1 MSGTAMKSVV
11 AEFVGTFV
19 LVATAGAASGV
30 MAPIAV
36 GSALMVMVYAF
47 GSVSGGI
54 LNPAVAVGVW
64 LHGTPQWNV
73 QKLIFFIAAQTAGAV
88 AGAAYAITVT
98 KSPVLLGA
106 GAGFTGYGVF
116 IAEAIYTTML
126 TLVVLRVACSYT
138 PPDQEYFG
146 LAIGFVIVAGGYAVS
161 HISGAFFNPAATIG
175 FAVVSQ
181 QGGWWWL
188 GYIASQ
194 LFGAVVATVV
204 NRFLLDPERGG
215 SPPSLLSKF
224 FSELVGTFF
233 LLFAVGCN
241 TLLGSKAGALSIAAS
256 LMIMIYALG
265 PISGAHFNPAVTMA
279 LVAAGKFPGREK
291 PQMKDRAIEIGCY
304 LGGQVTG
311 ASLGATAYALLCGTA
326 FHLQPAPEFLWV
338 HLFISEGLFTFLLAF
353 VVLNVAALSGNTMLA
368 PAGGKARNIHGLAIG
383 FVVVAGGFAVGN
395 ISGAHFNPA
404 VSFGVDLA
412 HTIHARSGFFNS
424 IAYATVQLLGGL
436 LAALA
441 FVCVR
446 QGEYKMNTGDDDAP
460 LTQSVS
466 TG

>member
-1 MSGTAMKSVV
+1 MSGTALKSVV

-19 LVATAGAASGV
+19 LVATAGAASGIA
-30 MAPIAV
+30 APIAV

-54 LNPAVAVGVW
+54 LNPAVAIAVW
-64 LHGTPQWNV
+64 LHGTPGWDL
-73 QKLIFFIAAQTAGAV
+73 QKLSFFIAAETAGAV
-88 AGAAYAITVT
+88 SGAAYAMTVSR
-98 KSPVLLGA
+98 SPVLLGA
-106 GAGFTGYGVF
+106 GAGFSWYGVF
-116 IAEAIYTTML
+116 IAESIYTAML

-146 LAIGFVIVAGGYAVS
+146 LAIGFVIVAGAYAVG
-161 HISGAFFNPAATIG
+161 HISGAIFNPAATIG

-181 QGGWWWL
+181 QSGWWWL

-194 LFGAVVATVV
+194 IFGSMVATVL
-204 NRFLLDPERGG
+204 NRLLLDPPKDG

-224 FSELVGTFF
+224 ASEFVGTFF

-256 LMIMIYALG
+256 LMIMIYALN
-265 PISGAHFNPAVTMA
+265 PISGAHLNPAVTMA
-279 LVAAGKFPGREK
+279 LVAAGKFPSS
-291 PQMKDRAIEIGCY
+291 PLMKDRAIEIACY
-304 LGGQVTG
+304 LVGQVSG
-311 ASLGATAYALLCGTA
+311 AASGAIAYALLCGTA
-326 FHLQPAPEFLWV
+326 FYLQPAKDFLWV
-338 HLFISEGLFTFLLAF
+338 HLFIAEGVFTFLLAF

-383 FVVVAGGFAVGN
+383 FVVVAGGFAVGD

-404 VSFGVDLA
+404 VSFGVDIA
-412 HTIHARSGFFNS
+412 HTLHAGSGFLNS
-424 IAYATVQLLGGL
+424 IAYSFVQFLGGL
-436 LAALA
+436 LAAFA

-446 QGEYKMNTGDDDAP
+446 QTEYRVDSREEEEP
-460 LTQSVS
+460 LK
-466 TG
+466 